1 LLGQRVTTS
10 GLLLGGDASVE
21 YGSFAPVA
29 VRARS
34 EHADFASGWQA
45 GTHVVTSDD
54 KGGAY
59 SLYSPSGIRVA
70 KFGHA
75 RLTPHSGTD
84 HTLMIDRVLELL

>member
-1 LLGQRVTTS
+1 VAGYSLYWVRPDGS
-10 GLLLGGDASVE
+10 EESV
-21 YGSFAPVA
+21 
-29 VRARS
+29 S
-34 EHADFASGWQA
+34 EHADFAIGWQA

>member
-1 LLGQRVTTS
+1 MAGYSLYRVRPDGS
-10 GLLLGGDASVE
+10 EESV
-21 YGSFAPVA
+21 
-29 VRARS
+29 S
-34 EHADFASGWQA
+34 EHA

-54 KGGAY
+54 KGGTY